1 MDTDSAEALYQWA
14 RDGHGL
20 TLRSI
25 NEARDNLM
33 DGRLEAVLQDQ
44 MPTDRAYYAVYPQ
57 RQIMPTKLNAFI
69 DFILETYGP
78 SPSWS
83 EPL

>member
-1 MDTDSAEALYQWA
+1 MGA
-14 RDGHGL
+14 R
-20 TLRSI
+20 RSRLDPQI
-25 NEARDNLM
+25 NQRSPGNLM

-57 RQIMPTKLNAFI
+57 RQIMPTKLNAFT

>member
-1 MDTDSAEALYQWA
+1 MGA
-14 RDGHGL
+14 R
-20 TLRSI
+20 RSRPDPQI
-25 NEARDNLM
+25 NQRSPGNLM

-44 MPTDRAYYAVYPQ
+44 MPTDRAYYAIYPQ